1 MTYYIAVDI
10 GASSGRVILAKK
22 THQLELEEIHRFR
35 NHFHTENGHD
45 RWNVTDLVNNIFLG
59 LEKIK
64 QRGIEKATLGIDT
77 WAVDYCLL
85 DAEGLLLAQP
95 VAYRDHRTDGAME
108 AVFEKMP
115 KETIYQKTGIQ
126 FLAFNTLYQLTVEER
141 KLLKKTDKILMIPDY
156 IAYCLTG
163 KMVGEVSNVST
174 TQLLNLESRDY
185 DEDLL
190 KLLDIPRTKFPE
202 LVESGVVIGPILP
215 EHHERYNLPEVEFIA
230 VATHDTASA
239 VVGVPAIEKNW
250 AYISSGTWSLIGV
263 EQETSLANAAA
274 YQANYTN
281 EWGAYQTYR
290 FLKNITGLWCIQE
303 IAREYDGK
311 YSFQEMA
318 EAASQVE
325 PFLQTVDLNDP
336 RFTNPESMIKEIKTY
351 CREHGERVPETMG
364 ELVMCVYSNLAVLYG
379 KEFNRLEEL
388 TGQRLDCLHIVGGGS
403 NVRLLN
409 QLTANQ
415 IQKPVIAGPSEA
427 TAIGNL
433 LVQMISQGEFTSL
446 AEARTWLED
455 SMVCEVFEP
464 QK

>member
-1 MTYYIAVDI
+1 MTYYVAVDI
-10 GASSGRVILAKK
+10 GASSGRVILASK
-22 THQLELEEIHRFR
+22 THRLELEEIHRFR
-35 NHFHTENGHD
+35 NYFHTKNGHD
-45 RWNVTDLVNNIFLG
+45 RWNVTDLVDNIFLG

-64 QRGIEKATLGIDT
+64 KRGIEKATLGIDT

-85 DAEGLLLAQP
+85 DGEGQLLAQP
-95 VAYRDHRTDGAME
+95 VAYRDHRTDGVME
-108 AVFEKMP
+108 AVFEKMSQ
-115 KETIYQKTGIQ
+115 ETIYQKTGIQ
-126 FLAFNTLYQLTVEER
+126 FLAFNTLYQLAVEER
-141 KLLKKTDKILMIPDY
+141 ELLEKTDTILMIPDY
-156 IAYCLTG
+156 ITYCLTG

-174 TQLLNLESRDY
+174 TQLLNLECRDY

-190 KLLDIPRTKFPE
+190 DLLDIPRSKFPD
-202 LVESGVVIGPILP
+202 LVESGTVIGPILP
-215 EHHERYNLPEVEFIA
+215 EHSERYDLPDIEVIA

-263 EQETSLANAAA
+263 ENNKAIVDEAV

-290 FLKNITGLWCIQE
+290 FLKNITGMWCIQE

-311 YSFQEMA
+311 HSFQEMA

-379 KEFNRLEEL
+379 KEFKRLEEF
-388 TGQRLDCLHIVGGGS
+388 TGQNFECLHIVGGGS
-403 NVRLLN
+403 NVELLN
-409 QLTANQ
+409 QLTANC
-415 IQKPVIAGPSEA
+415 IQRDVVAGPSEA

-464 QK
+464 QL